1 MLKSGTELLAADPR
15 NQAIPIDD
23 LHSMVRGITLD
34 DAVPTGIRDQFD
46 TARNVFAYSW
56 FVYEFTMLA
65 EQQCYFAL
73 EMALRQRLN
82 PEAKPNTTK
91 SPGLSNLLKAATERG
106 YLQRKEFDMPS
117 MSEAGGTFCQLDFI
131 PFARNHLA
139 HGNINLLP
147 QYALMQIELTAKIL
161 NQLLWRRALNCEPV
175 SADQILLSL
184 QSRVARP
191 TSRRS

>member
-1 MLKSGTELLAADPR
+1 MLKPEASLLSADPR
-15 NQAIPIDD
+15 NQGMTIDD
-23 LHSMVRGITLD
+23 LHSMVRGLELN
-34 DAVPTGIRDQFD
+34 DAVPAAIREQFD

-65 EQQCYFAL
+65 EQQCYFVL

-91 SPGLSNLLKAATERG
+91 SFGLAKLLKAATERG
-106 YLQRKEFDMPS
+106 YLQRNDFDMPS
-117 MSEAGGTFCQLDFI
+117 MSGAGGPSCQLDFI
-131 PFARNHLA
+131 PLARNHLA

-161 NQLLWRRALNCEPV
+161 NKLFA
-175 SADQILLSL
+175 
-184 QSRVARP
+184 P
-191 TSRRS
+191 THA